1 MRTLTT
7 QLPEFGSLGG
17 AASTPSETEVRSA
30 LDSKV
35 SHLASMVLPGVGL
48 FLLLAGAFDAIGSTV
63 PVPASALA
71 TTWLSAVTALTV
83 GGALK
88 YGVIPSRLANAAA
101 SGAIASV
108 LMQAIVRLWTTPLA
122 LPSIHVILLV
132 VGASSVLL
140 SWRWFAATLA
150 ISVGSWSLSAWLLSS
165 RNEGLET
172 SPFVEALALAAMVA
186 FVIHHRRMRAYHN
199 RFRAEMIEAR
209 RKESLSQVQ
218 RRYESAVRGA
228 NDGLW
233 FWDLEAEQIY
243 VSAKWAQMV
252 GCPEGALRLS
262 PDAWWDSVDPYY
274 VDSLR
279 SALNAHVEGASS
291 QFECKYRIRKQDG
304 DHIWVLARGLA
315 TRDDK
320 GVARSVAGSMT
331 DISHVME
338 IEQQLVNDALQDKLT
353 SLANRHRLMMD
364 LQFAVEES
372 LQDGKLIALIFLD
385 LDDFKY
391 VNDNLGHPVGDQLLT
406 EIAKRLWTCTRPTDT
421 LARYGGDEFVLLLN
435 ELSEANEAEDIG
447 RRMQQVLAA
456 PIEVSGHSLKVTAS
470 VGISINC
477 PVVRQHEDLLRN
489 ADIAMYKAKAEGKG
503 ELRVFNSEMQSQ
515 ARRSWELF
523 NVVRGVV
530 DREECSV
537 HYQPIV
543 SLDDGRVAGAE
554 ALFRWQGPKNA
565 QRTTSE
571 LIIAAERTGSIIG
584 IGEWVLRKVCAD
596 AVDWQRRGLTPIQ
609 VSANVSA
616 HQLRLPGFP
625 EIVKRILRD
634 EGLDPHWL
642 ELELTETAFMHD
654 IETVCGNLRR
664 LVDLGVGLAIDDFGT
679 GYSSLGYLAKFPLKT
694 LKIDGSFVSG
704 ITVDPHSAA
713 LTKGIISLAHS
724 LGLSVTAEK
733 VENVRQ
739 LQFLTTEGC
748 DCVQGYL
755 ASPALAADD
764 MARILGSDDRL
775 LSTVRRK
782 AYVSRRE
789 VELVLLRQA
798 VGN

>member
-1 MRTLTT
+1 
-7 QLPEFGSLGG
+7 
-17 AASTPSETEVRSA
+17 
-30 LDSKV
+30 
-35 SHLASMVLPGVGL
+35 
-48 FLLLAGAFDAIGSTV
+48 
-63 PVPASALA
+63 
-71 TTWLSAVTALTV
+71 
-83 GGALK
+83 
-88 YGVIPSRLANAAA
+88 
-101 SGAIASV
+101 
-108 LMQAIVRLWTTPLA
+108 
-122 LPSIHVILLV
+122 
-132 VGASSVLL
+132 
-140 SWRWFAATLA
+140 
-150 ISVGSWSLSAWLLSS
+150 
-165 RNEGLET
+165 
-172 SPFVEALALAAMVA
+172 VEALALAAMVA

-199 RFRAEMIEAR
+199 RFRTEMIEAR

-291 QFECKYRIRKQDG
+291 QFEYKYRIRKQDG

-315 TRDDK
+315 TRDDN

-331 DISHVME
+331 DISHVMD

-372 LQDGKLIALIFLD
+372 RQDGKLIALIFLD

-435 ELSEANEAEDIG
+435 ELSDANEAEDIG
-447 RRMQQVLAA
+447 RQMQRVLAA
-456 PIEVSGHSLKVTAS
+456 PIEVGGHSLKVTAS

-477 PVVRQHEDLLRN
+477 PVVQQHEDLLRN

-625 EIVKRILRD
+625 EIVKRILWD

-694 LKIDGSFVSG
+694 LKIDGSFVSD
-704 ITVDPHSAA
+704 ITVDPRSAA
-713 LTKGIISLAHS
+713 LTRGIISLAHS
-724 LGLSVTAEK
+724 LDLSVTAEK

-764 MARILGSDDRL
+764 MARILESDDRL
-775 LSTVRRK
+775 LSTVPRK
-782 AYVSRRE
+782 AHVSGRA